1 MTQNSSKKILTGE
14 NDRIILM
21 YDRNCHSLPTFCQS
35 NDDSR
40 LDDNKTVNEIK
51 IVIYNLNKHFIHIY
65 VCVYIYIYIYIYIN

>member
-1 MTQNSSKKILTGE
+1 
-14 NDRIILM
+14 M
-21 YDRNCHSLPTFCQS
+21 YDRNCCSLPTFCQS

-65 VCVYIYIYIYIYIN
+65 VCVYIYIYIYIYKLISFSCPNIPKDEYHFSSPF